1 MDIAMGPE
9 GKVAKVTAIS
19 EDGYRVYIEYRNGV
33 PAWFDQPDTILQ
45 QGDIIFI
52 ATNGNS
58 TTATKM
64 PTDAWPDRLWVGVVK
79 LKAKDITVVEAN
91 GRLHR
96 ILNNTS
102 IEYEVDNTV
111 EVCDLEGVVRVLSEK
126 PIKHFDLNDEID
138 DDAID
143 RFRRTDAE
151 GDMLAFD
158 DFGGLKSVV
167 DRARELIELTLLKS
181 QDLTEIGV
189 KPIKGVLFTGD
200 PGTGKTMLARI
211 IAAQSGAAF
220 FEVSGPQIFS
230 KWYGQSEEFLRK
242 IFERAARE
250 PMSII
255 FFDEIDSVAS
265 QRDDHS
271 HEVSKRVVAQLLTLM
286 DGFTPNKNV
295 IVIAATN
302 RPQDLDDALRRPG
315 RFDWEIKFPF
325 PDELDR
331 EDILRKTARGLK
343 IAEPLP
349 HDIVARMSA
358 GWSGAD
364 ISAIWKEAALLAV
377 SDKRNSICTEDYI
390 GGFERVS
397 RQRRKVQ
404 EAG

>member
-1 MDIAMGPE
+1 MDIDMGPE
-9 GKVAKVTAIS
+9 GKVAKVTAVS

-33 PAWFDQPDTILQ
+33 PAWFDQPETVLQ
-45 QGDIIFI
+45 QGDIIFL
-52 ATNGNS
+52 ATAENGS
-58 TTATKM
+58 TATRM
-64 PTDAWPDRLWVGVVK
+64 PPNSWPDNLWVGVVR
-79 LKAKDITVVEAN
+79 LKNEDITVVEAN

-96 ILNNTS
+96 VKTNQS
-102 IEYEVDNTV
+102 INYKVDNTV
-111 EVCDLEGVVRVLSEK
+111 EASDLEGVVRVLSEK
-126 PIKHFDLNDEID
+126 PIKHFDLKDDID
-138 DDAID
+138 DETID
-143 RFRRTDAE
+143 SFRRTVPE
-151 GDMLAFD
+151 GEKQDFD
-158 DFGGLKSVV
+158 DFGGLKLVV
-167 DRARELIELTLLKS
+167 ERAKELIELTLLKS
-181 QDLTEIGV
+181 KDLSEIGV

-220 FEVSGPQIFS
+220 YEISGPQIFS

-242 IFERAARE
+242 IFERAAKE
-250 PMSII
+250 PKAII

-286 DGFTPNKNV
+286 DGFIPNKNV

-315 RFDWEIKFPF
+315 RFDWEIEFPL
-325 PDELDR
+325 PDEQDR

-343 IAEPLP
+343 IAESLP
-349 HDIVARMSA
+349 HETVARMSA
-358 GWSGAD
+358 RWSGAD

-377 SDKRNSICTEDYI
+377 GDRRNSICAEDYI

-397 RQRRKVQ
+397 RQRA
-404 EAG
+404 EAQKGG